1 MWAGLGVGNMFVN
14 RREFLLSF
22 FVGMAIKRSSTGKGE
37 MSAMA
42 AAEKGDTQAK
52 QPMGFRVGAA
62 MANITPPIGIPM
74 AGYYSARYSEGVIDD
89 LYAKAL
95 VLSDGQSS
103 VALVS
108 CDLIGIPF
116 GVVSEARRQIAQKI
130 PLSQDAILISATHTH
145 TGPILRR
152 GSKIDELIGGNSE
165 IVQKYTDGLPEKI
178 AQAVVEAY
186 ERQQPAKLWVGRQEE
201 YELSFNRR
209 YWMRDG
215 SVGWNPGKLNP
226 NILRPVGPIDPE
238 VLVLYAESE
247 KGEPL
252 AAYVNFALH
261 CDTVGGNLIS
271 ADYPGVLAKRLC
283 EYKGQHFVTLFGN
296 GACGDINHINV
307 NWADR
312 QKGPQ
317 EANRIG
323 TILAGDVMKAFM
335 KLQPVAAQKI
345 QFRREVVQ
353 LPLTPISDEDVRQ
366 AEKIIAQREKA
377 KFLDLVFACKTIDV
391 AARKGKPLEAE
402 VQVISLSKQVA
413 FVGLP
418 GEVFVT
424 LGLNIKRGS
433 PYLYTFVVELANGS
447 LGYLPHRS
455 AYAEGQYEVVST
467 RCAEGGG
474 ELLVASALRLL
485 SELHS
490 SGE

>member
-1 MWAGLGVGNMFVN
+1 MN
-14 RREFLLSF
+14 RREFLWT
-22 FVGMAIKRSSTGKGE
+22 FVIGAAVKNGIMRKVN
-37 MSAMA
+37 AMA
-42 AAEKGDTQAK
+42 VTRQEGVQAK
-52 QPMGFRVGAA
+52 QLAGFRVGAA
-62 MANITPPIGIPM
+62 MVSITPPKGIPM
-74 AGYYSARYSEGVIDD
+74 AGYYSARYSEGVLDD

-103 VALVS
+103 IALVS
-108 CDLIGIPF
+108 CDLISIPSS
-116 GVVSEARRQIAQKI
+116 VVSEARRQIAQKI
-130 PLSQDAILISATHTH
+130 PLSSDAVLISATHTH
-145 TGPILRR
+145 TGPVLRR
-152 GSKIDELIGGNSE
+152 SSKIDELIGGNHE
-165 IVQKYTDGLPEKI
+165 IVRQYTESLPEKI
-178 AQAVVEAY
+178 AQAVIEAF
-186 ERQQPAKLWVGRQEE
+186 EKQQPAQLWVGRQEE
-201 YELSFNRR
+201 HELSFNRR

-335 KLQPVAAQKI
+335 KLQPVIGQKI

-353 LPLTPISDEDVRQ
+353 LPLAPISDEDVRQ
-366 AEKIIAQREKA
+366 AEKIIAQRDKA
-377 KFLDLVFACKTIDV
+377 KFLDLVFACKAIDV

-402 VQVISLSKQVA
+402 VQVIALGKQVA
-413 FVGLP
+413 IVGLP

-433 PYLYTFVVELANGS
+433 PYPYTFVVELANGS

-455 AYAEGQYEVVST
+455 AYAEGQYEVVSA
-467 RCAEGGG
+467 RCAEGSG
-474 ELLVASALRLL
+474 ELLVANALRML
-485 SELHS
+485 SELH
-490 SGE
+490 GLGG